1 MTWAELSKRVATRSG
16 ESKAATQRVL
26 DALVAEMSDALA
38 DGGSVTL
45 PRVGRISSAWRE
57 SRTLRSIGDG
67 RKMMLDGRYVA
78 RFKAAQALRE
88 RLTGRTPQ
96 NWRSPEHQQAWRL
109 AETLVGDLALYH
121 PESVPKDVTAEDS
134 AEQVEARCASSFGAH
149 WERVV
154 GTFRT
159 RTENVSLDE
168 PYLAMAAR
176 RRWAQ
181 P

>member
-26 DALVAEMSDALA
+26 DALMSEVSDALA
-38 DGGSVTL
+38 EGGSVSL
-45 PRVGRISSAWRE
+45 PKVGRISSAWRE

-88 RLTGRTPQ
+88 RLTERTPQ
-96 NWRSPEHQQAWRL
+96 SWRSPQAQQAWRL
-109 AETLVGDLALYH
+109 AETLIGDLALYH
-121 PESVPKDVTAEDS
+121 PESVPADVKADDS

-154 GTFRT
+154 GTFRA
-159 RTENVSLDE
+159 RTEGASLDE
-168 PYLAMAAR
+168 PYLALAAR
-176 RRWAQ
+176 RRWAR
-181 P
+181 